1 MLVFDHTDEVLARA
15 AWSRLAEPG
24 DLVAGFLVQAL
35 GPSDALRW
43 VARAAEAVDAGRPL
57 VPLVAEVDAAAP
69 GDGRTADE
77 AHVAVGGLAAGEA
90 RAGDDG
96 GAAGGGRAAGERGR
110 PGEGRDSHGPRASG
124 KGARQRAAGVTGD
137 PGKRGSPPETA
148 DRADMPVL
156 RRWAAAVA
164 RWSPRLDG
172 LDPRPD
178 LEVLARLGGRLLV
191 PGGLGWPT
199 GLDDLREAVP
209 ACLWVRGC
217 GDLASAARRS
227 VSVVGARAAT
237 AYGERV
243 AVDLAHGLV
252 ARGATTVSG
261 GAYGIDAAVHRG
273 TLVAGGRTLALL
285 AGGVDRLYPA
295 GNTILL
301 ERVLECGGSVLSEVP
316 PGSVPTRTR
325 FLQRNRLI
333 AAISSATVVVE
344 AAWRSG
350 AVSTAN
356 HASRLLRPVG
366 AVPGPVTSAASA
378 GCHTLLRSQSAVC
391 VTDAAE
397 VMELA
402 GRLGEDLP
410 DDPPVD
416 SRPGDDL
423 DLPTRRVWE
432 ALPWRAA
439 SGVVELARAA
449 GTGTEQVRAALGVLE
464 LDGRVVRSGQGWR
477 RAGA

>member
-1 MLVFDHTDEVLARA
+1 MTTGPVAAGFLFDEADEILARA

-43 VARAAEAVDAGRPL
+43 ASRAAGAVQAGHSL
-57 VPLVAEVDAAAP
+57 VPLVGEVDAEGVADPTTHEGAQDAHDAA
-69 GDGRTADE
+69 
-77 AHVAVGGLAAGEA
+77 H
-90 RAGDDG
+90 
-96 GAAGGGRAAGERGR
+96 
-110 PGEGRDSHGPRASG
+110 
-124 KGARQRAAGVTGD
+124 
-137 PGKRGSPPETA
+137 ETA

-191 PGGLGWPT
+191 PGRAGWPP
-199 GLDDLREAVP
+199 GLDDLREAAPV
-209 ACLWVRGC
+209 CLWVRGDV
-217 GDLASAARRS
+217 DLRAAARRS

-273 TLVAGGRTLALL
+273 TLAAGGRTLALL

-295 GNTILL
+295 GNTVLL
-301 ERVLECGGSVLSEVP
+301 ERVLEREGAVLSEVP

-350 AVSTAN
+350 AMSTAN

-378 GCHTLLRSQSAVC
+378 GCHELLRSQAAIC
-391 VTDAAE
+391 VTDATE

-402 GRLGEDLP
+402 GHAGEDLP
-410 DDPPVD
+410 GDPPRE

-423 DLPTRRVWE
+423 DPPTRRVWE

-439 SGVVELARAA
+439 CGVVELARAA
-449 GTGTEQVRAALGVLE
+449 GVGTEQVRAALGVLE

-477 RAGA
+477 RVRT